1 MLEVASTAPGGRQ
14 QSTARWG
21 AMTHDERVLYTLG
34 ALGNVRTET
43 LRAFTSQETE
53 AALARVA

>member
-1 MLEVASTAPGGRQ
+1 
-14 QSTARWG
+14 
-21 AMTHDERVLYTLG
+21 MTHDERVLYTLG